1 MKWLLLWPFQIIF
14 IHKIFF
20 NMRTWQTCAKIK
32 KHRIIFTRSFFVT
45 IVEIRGRKIITQQAN
60 REFSVKNIRSTLRE
74 ASFSNL
80 NRLTVKWIKIFNLN
94 SQIQLRKIKLFK
106 TKKSRIIKSKSWMPS
121 AIFKQIK
128 MELQVSFKVY
138 SLMKASRR
146 LLREINKKTL
156 MYFKMFENWTNKF
169 SFRTQMK
176 LNKSN

>member
-1 MKWLLLWPFQIIF
+1 
-14 IHKIFF
+14 
-20 NMRTWQTCAKIK
+20 
-32 KHRIIFTRSFFVT
+32 
-45 IVEIRGRKIITQQAN
+45 
-60 REFSVKNIRSTLRE
+60 VKNIRSTLRE